1 MMNGELKEIDF
12 FIEVWKKD
20 VQYKKKVKG
29 FLLHDAPPTE
39 EGELDAS
46 LATYY
51 DEKFKEWTVI
61 KLYDGCAIRSFPT
74 LEETIN
80 WVSCYVKES
89 IMGWYYFL
97 ESIYAERRAIRFQN
111 LEVIENGTMGT

>member
-1 MMNGELKEIDF
+1 MNDELKEIEF
-12 FIEVWKKD
+12 FVAVWKKD
-20 VQYKKKVKG
+20 VKYKKKMKG
-29 FLLHDAPPTE
+29 FLLHDDPPTE

-51 DEKFKEWTVI
+51 DERNKEWNVV
-61 KLYDGCAIRSFPT
+61 KLYDGCIIRSFST

-80 WVSCYVKES
+80 WVSLYVKES

-111 LEVIENGTMGT
+111 LEVIE